1 MARSCTLTW
10 QQVTKFDGG
19 GFSKTHLH
27 LPLCRL
33 ITGSGRGILERRLKQ
48 LTDNKTIGI
57 GIVGAGFARTTQ
69 IPGFSNCKGARVVA
83 ITSRHREHAESV
95 AQEFGIEH
103 VANDW
108 KDLVAR
114 DDVDLVSVVTPPATH
129 MEITLAALEQG
140 KAVLC
145 EKPMAMNA
153 AEARR
158 MTDRAHEADVLA
170 LIDHELRFLGSRRK
184 MRAMLHSGAIGT
196 VRHCNYVF
204 RSDYRGVLGT
214 WDWWSDLTMG
224 GGTLGAIGSHAVDSF
239 RWLLDAEVSEVC
251 CVLST
256 HVAERPDKTSG
267 KMRSV
272 TSDDTVRMLFRF
284 AESSLTKGAT
294 GAASLSVVESGKLQ
308 NQLEVYGSSGALM
321 VEETGELWHSP
332 AGSGA
337 WRPVEVDQDA
347 VAPGMREG
355 SWSRGFTGFSCAIVA
370 ALSEGRKSVAGAATF
385 ADGLRVQ
392 LVLDAARA
400 SNESGCW
407 APVQ

>member
-1 MARSCTLTW
+1 MS
-10 QQVTKFDGG
+10 D
-19 GFSKTHLH
+19 
-27 LPLCRL
+27 
-33 ITGSGRGILERRLKQ
+33 
-48 LTDNKTIGI
+48 DKTIGI

-69 IPGFSNCKGARVVA
+69 IPGFLNCKGARIVA
-83 ITSRHREHAESV
+83 IASRHREHAASV

-108 KDLVAR
+108 RELVAR

-129 MEITLAALEQG
+129 MEITLAALDRG

-145 EKPMAMNA
+145 EKPMAMDA
-153 AEARR
+153 AEAKR
-158 MTDRAHEADVLA
+158 MTERAREAGVLA
-170 LIDHELRFLGSRRK
+170 LIDHELRFLSSRRK

-214 WDWWSDLTMG
+214 WDWWSDAAMG

-239 RWLLDAEVSEVC
+239 RWLLDAEISEVC

-267 KMRSV
+267 TMRPV
-272 TSDDTVRMLFRF
+272 TSDDTVRMLLRF
-284 AESSLTKGAT
+284 VESPLTKGAT

-308 NQLEVYGSSGALM
+308 NRLEVYGSSGALK

-332 AGSGA
+332 AGSGS
-337 WRPVEVDQDA
+337 WRPVPVDQDSIA
-347 VAPGMREG
+347 SGMREG
-355 SWSRGFTGFSCAIVA
+355 SWSRGFTAFSAAIVA
-370 ALSEGRKSVAGAATF
+370 ALSEERQTVEGAATF
-385 ADGLRVQ
+385 EDGYRAQ

-400 SNESGCW
+400 SNKSGCW
-407 APVQ
+407 APVGRQKAVGRRQ

>member
-1 MARSCTLTW
+1 MKKLSDD
-10 QQVTKFDGG
+10 K
-19 GFSKTHLH
+19 
-27 LPLCRL
+27 
-33 ITGSGRGILERRLKQ
+33 I
-48 LTDNKTIGI
+48 IGI

-69 IPGFSNCKGARVVA
+69 IPGFRNCKGARVVA
-83 ITSRHREHAESV
+83 IASRRRERAASV

-103 VANDW
+103 VASDW

-114 DDVDLVSVVTPPATH
+114 DDVDLVSVVTPPSTH
-129 MEITLAALEQG
+129 MEITLAALEHG

-145 EKPMAMNA
+145 EKPMAMDA
-153 AEARR
+153 AEAKR
-158 MTDRAHEADVLA
+158 MADSAREAGVLA
-170 LIDHELRFLGSRRK
+170 LIDHELRFLNSRRK
-184 MRAMLHSGAIGT
+184 MRAMLHSGVIGT

-204 RSDYRGVLGT
+204 RSDYRGVLGN
-214 WDWWSDLTMG
+214 WDWWSDATMG
-224 GGTLGAIGSHAVDSF
+224 GGTLGAIGSHGVDSF
-239 RWLLDAEVSEVC
+239 RWLLGAEVSEVC

-267 KMRSV
+267 TMRVV

-294 GAASLSVVESGKLQ
+294 GSASLSVVESGKLQ

-332 AGSGA
+332 AGAGD
-337 WRPVEVDQDA
+337 WRPVEVDQDT

-355 SWSRGFTGFSCAIVA
+355 SWSRGFTAFSSAIVA
-370 ALSEGRKSVAGAATF
+370 ALSAGRKTVEGAATF
-385 ADGLRVQ
+385 EDGYRVQ

-400 SNESGCW
+400 SNESGRW
-407 APVQ
+407 IQVQEAGAGGRRDERKR